1 MKDPNH
7 SSLITLIILIIWS
20 QILPCSLKDTSIR
33 VYCCF
38 VWLVVLS
45 DDKNVCNE
53 PYGFLLVKIAYLD
66 FNFGDSLLQKKFEL
80 T

>member
-20 QILPCSLKDTSIR
+20 QILSRSLKDTSIR

-38 VWLVVLS
+38 VCLVVLS